1 MFCVSETE
9 ASGVVLLPEQ
19 KAKMR
24 ASRLQRAYL
33 EVLTRC
39 DEWNR
44 ILRIAEN
51 TRPLSQR
58 LVPSGGNVRAVLE
71 VIAGTAN
78 KLGLAPGDR
87 VTHPIFSGR

>member
-1 MFCVSETE
+1 MTGPSRTFGFAVAGCSAYLPGMFCVSETE

-44 ILRIAEN
+44 ILRIAEHAKVKPN
-51 TRPLSQR
+51 AGHD
-58 LVPSGGNVRAVLE
+58 PSRAGAEL
-71 VIAGTAN
+71 
-78 KLGLAPGDR
+78 
-87 VTHPIFSGR
+87 